1 MSCSRASA
9 RNFHLD
15 EKRIYAT
22 GHSNGGLFTYLLWA
36 ERGDTFAALAP
47 SAALLAHGYEKFK
60 PSPSCTSAARRIRWS
75 KFAWQA
81 RMIDYVLKLNGC
93 GPRQPDTLAIVP
105 YASAKGADVATY
117 LHAGGHRYDPAAPA
131 LIVKFFQAHPKP

>member
-1 MSCSRASA
+1 MIDRAGVMAGWQGLAGAQGDRDLRFFDVMLASLRA
-9 RNFHLD
+9 EFHLD

-47 SAALLAHGYEKFK
+47 SARCWRTVTRNSN

-75 KFAWQA
+75 NS
-81 RMIDYVLKLNGC
+81 RGRR
-93 GPRQPDTLAIVP
+93 G
-105 YASAKGADVATY
+105 
-117 LHAGGHRYDPAAPA
+117 
-131 LIVKFFQAHPKP
+131 